1 MHNTSS
7 SALSGRLVHM
17 LIVQRSFAALFSQ
30 TPSSV
35 FTALLRMER
44 NEDEEEEEVLFRA
57 EPVLVSA
64 YGTC

>member
-1 MHNTSS
+1 MSS
-7 SALSGRLVHM
+7 GLSGRVVPV
-17 LIVQRSFAALFSQ
+17 LIVQRSFTALFSQ
-30 TPSSV
+30 TPSSI
-35 FTALLRMER
+35 FLGLLSMER